1 MKNDEMKQKILVTG
15 GCGYLGSHTI
25 IALIESERYEVVS
38 VDSCVRSTPDTM
50 SRVEEITGVKVK
62 NYQVDIC
69 DTEAFLQVFDENPD
83 VVGIIHFAAFKAVGE
98 SVEKPLLYYRNN
110 LGTMMNVLEACE
122 KYHIKHLLFSS
133 SAAVYGDIEKLPV
146 NEQTPMGVANCPY
159 AHTKQICE
167 GMIQSE
173 LVANTDMNAL
183 ILRYF
188 NPVGAHPTGLNGELS
203 PDTPNNLIPVIMHV
217 ASGVLPQMTVFGT
230 DYDTRDGSC
239 IRDYLHVCDIA
250 DAHVKAMDYLVEGKN
265 TERCEIFNLGSG
277 NGLSVLEMLSAA
289 EKVIGKK
296 LNYVLGDRRPG
307 DIPAIYSDCTR
318 ANELLGWHCRYD
330 VADMMGSAWKW
341 EQHLMNDN
349 I

>member
-1 MKNDEMKQKILVTG
+1 M
-15 GCGYLGSHTI
+15 GSHTI
-25 IALIESERYEVVS
+25 IALIQSGKYEVVS
-38 VDSCVRSTPDTM
+38 VDSCVRSTPETM
-50 SRVEEITGVKVK
+50 NRVEVITGVKVK

-69 DTEAFLQVFDENPD
+69 DKEAFFKVFEENPD
-83 VVGIIHFAAFKAVGE
+83 MVGIIHFAAFKAVGE
-98 SVEKPLLYYRNN
+98 SMEQPLMYYRNN

-122 KYHIKHLLFSS
+122 KFSVKQLLFSS
-133 SAAVYGDIEKLPV
+133 SSAVYGDIKNLPV
-146 NEQTPMGVANCPY
+146 SEQTPLGVAACPY

-173 LVANTDMNAL
+173 LVANKNLNAL

-203 PDTPNNLIPVIMHV
+203 PGKPNNLIPVIMHV
-217 ASGVLPQMTVFGT
+217 ASGILPQMTVFGT

-250 DAHVKAMDYLVEGKN
+250 DAHVKAMSYLLDGKN
-265 TERCEIFNLGSG
+265 SERFEIFNLGSG

-296 LNYVLGDRRPG
+296 LNYVLGNRRPG

-318 ANELLGWHCRYD
+318 ANEILGWRCQYD
-330 VADMMGSAWKW
+330 VADMMESAWKW
-341 EQHLMNDN
+341 EQNVLGLRTED
-349 I
+349 

>member
-1 MKNDEMKQKILVTG
+1 M
-15 GCGYLGSHTI
+15 GSHTI
-25 IALIESERYEVVS
+25 IALIESGKYDVIS
-38 VDSCVRSTPDTM
+38 VDSCVRSTPETM
-50 SRVEEITGVKVK
+50 SRVEAITGVKVK
-62 NYQVDIC
+62 NYQVDVC
-69 DTEAFLQVFDENPD
+69 DKEAFFKVFQENPEIT
-83 VVGIIHFAAFKAVGE
+83 GIIHFAAYKAVGE
-98 SVEKPLLYYRNN
+98 SVEHPLMYYRNN

-122 KYHIKHLLFSS
+122 KFHVKNLLFSS
-133 SAAVYGDIEKLPV
+133 SAAVYGDIEQLPV

-173 LVANTDMNAL
+173 LVSNVDMTAL

-188 NPVGAHPTGLNGELS
+188 NPVGAHPSGMNGELS
-203 PDTPNNLIPVIMHV
+203 PDKPNNLIPVIMHV
-217 ASGVLPQMTVFGT
+217 ASGILPQMTVFGT

-250 DAHVKAMDYLVEGKN
+250 DAHVKAMDYLVESRN

-277 NGLSVLEMLSAA
+277 NGLSVLEMLAAA

-307 DIPAIYSDCTR
+307 DIPAIYSDSTR

-330 VADMMGSAWKW
+330 VTAMMESAWKW
-341 EQHLMNDN
+341 ERFINS
-349 I
+349 

>member
-1 MKNDEMKQKILVTG
+1 MKHKILVTG

-25 IALIESERYEVVS
+25 IALIQSGKYEVVS
-38 VDSCVRSTPDTM
+38 VDSCVRSTPETM
-50 SRVEEITGVKVK
+50 NRVEVITGVKVK

-69 DTEAFLQVFDENPD
+69 DKEAFFKVFEENPD
-83 VVGIIHFAAFKAVGE
+83 MVGIIHFAAFKAVGE
-98 SVEKPLLYYRNN
+98 SMEQPLMYYRNN

-122 KYHIKHLLFSS
+122 KFSVKQLLFSS
-133 SAAVYGDIEKLPV
+133 SSAVYGDIKNLPV
-146 NEQTPMGVANCPY
+146 SEQTPLGVAACPY

-173 LVANTDMNAL
+173 LVANKNLNAL

-203 PDTPNNLIPVIMHV
+203 PGKPNNLIPVIMHV
-217 ASGVLPQMTVFGT
+217 ASGILPQMTVFGT

-250 DAHVKAMDYLVEGKN
+250 DAHVKAMSYLLDGKN
-265 TERCEIFNLGSG
+265 SERFEIFNLGSG

-296 LNYVLGDRRPG
+296 LNYVLGNRRPG

-318 ANELLGWHCRYD
+318 ANEILGWRCQYD
-330 VADMMGSAWKW
+330 VADMMESAWKW
-341 EQHLMNDN
+341 EQNVLGLRTED
-349 I
+349 

>member
-1 MKNDEMKQKILVTG
+1 MKQKILVTG

-25 IALIESERYEVVS
+25 IALIESGKYDVIS
-38 VDSCVRSTPDTM
+38 VDSCVRSTPETM
-50 SRVEEITGVKVK
+50 HRVEAITGVKVT

-69 DTEAFLQVFDENPD
+69 DKKAFFRVFEENPD

-98 SVEKPLLYYRNN
+98 SVEQPLMYYRNN

-122 KYHIKHLLFSS
+122 RFHVKHLLFSS
-133 SAAVYGDIEKLPV
+133 SASVYGDIEDLPV
-146 NEQTPMGVANCPY
+146 NEQTPLGQPNCPY

-173 LVANTDMNAL
+173 LVANTAMSAL

-203 PDTPNNLIPVIMHV
+203 PDKPNNLIPIIMHV
-217 ASGVLPQMTVFGT
+217 ASGVLPQMAVFGT
-230 DYDTRDGSC
+230 DYNTRDGSC

-250 DAHVKAMDYLVEGKN
+250 DAHVKAMDYLVEGRN

-277 NGLSVLEMLSAA
+277 NGLSVLEMLDAA
-289 EKVIGKK
+289 EKVIGRK

-307 DIPAIYSDCTR
+307 DIPAIYADSTR
-318 ANELLGWHCRYD
+318 ANKLLGWHCRYD
-330 VADMMGSAWKW
+330 VHDMMESAWKW
-341 EQHLMNDN
+341 EKFVNSELRMKNEE
-349 I
+349 

>member
-1 MKNDEMKQKILVTG
+1 MKQKILVTG

-25 IALIESERYEVVS
+25 IALIDSGKYEVVS
-38 VDSCVRSTPDTM
+38 VDSCVRSTQETM
-50 SRVEEITGVKVK
+50 NRVEEITGVKVK
-62 NYQVDIC
+62 NYQVDVC
-69 DTEAFLQVFDENPD
+69 DKEAFFKVFEENPD

-98 SVEKPLLYYRNN
+98 SVDKPLLYYRNN
-110 LGTMMNVLEACE
+110 LDAMMNVLEVCE
-122 KYHIKHLLFSS
+122 KFHVNHLLFSS

-146 NEQTPMGVANCPY
+146 SEQTPLGVAACPY

-167 GMIQSE
+167 GMIESE
-173 LVANTDMNAL
+173 LVANKNLNAL

-203 PDTPNNLIPVIMHV
+203 PDKPNNLIPVIMHV
-217 ASGVLPQMTVFGT
+217 ASGILPQMTVFGT

-239 IRDYLHVCDIA
+239 IRDYLHVCDVA
-250 DAHVKAMDYLVEGKN
+250 DAHVKAMNYLLDGRN
-265 TERCEIFNLGSG
+265 TDRCEIFNLGSG
-277 NGLSVLEMLSAA
+277 NGLSVLEMLDAA

-318 ANELLGWHCRYD
+318 ANKLLGWRCQYD
-330 VADMMGSAWKW
+330 VADMMESAWKW
-341 EQHLMNDN
+341 ERYINS
-349 I
+349 

>member
-1 MKNDEMKQKILVTG
+1 MKQKIIVTG

-25 IALIESERYEVVS
+25 IALIESGKYDVIS
-38 VDSCVRSTPDTM
+38 VDSCIRSTPDTM
-50 SRVEEITGVKVK
+50 RRVEEITGVKVK
-62 NYQVDIC
+62 NYCVDIC
-69 DTEAFLQVFDENPD
+69 DKEAFFQVFVENPD

-122 KYHIKHLLFSS
+122 KFHVKHLLFSS

-167 GMIQSE
+167 GMIESE
-173 LVANTDMNAL
+173 LVANMEMNVL

-203 PDTPNNLIPVIMHV
+203 PDKPNNLIPVIMHV

-250 DAHVKAMDYLVEGKN
+250 DAHVKAMDYLVDGRN

-277 NGLSVLEMLSAA
+277 NGLSVMEMLNAA

-307 DIPAIYSDCTR
+307 DIPAIYADSTR
-318 ANELLGWHCRYD
+318 ANELLGWHCQYD
-330 VADMMGSAWKW
+330 VTDMMESAWKW
-341 EQHLMNDN
+341 ERHINS
-349 I
+349 